1 MVLNMSYDIV
11 KYVEEN
17 FGVEL
22 LEYQKE
28 ILRQVQ
34 SGKQIYLVPSRR
46 MGFTLMNKVLKEVSE

>member
-1 MVLNMSYDIV
+1 MYDMSDYDII

-28 ILRQVQ
+28 ILRQIQ
-34 SGKQIYLVPSRR
+34 SGKQIYVVPSRR
-46 MGFTLMNKVLKEVSE
+46 MGFTLMNKVLEEASE

>member
-1 MVLNMSYDIV
+1 MYDMSDYDII

-34 SGKQIYLVPSRR
+34 SGKQIYVVPSRR
-46 MGFTLMNKVLKEVSE
+46 MGFTLMNKVFEEVSE

>member
-1 MVLNMSYDIV
+1 MYDMSDYDII

-17 FGVEL
+17 FGVKL

-34 SGKQIYLVPSRR
+34 FGKEIYVVPARR
-46 MGFTLMNKVLKEVSE
+46 M

>member
-1 MVLNMSYDIV
+1 MVPNMSYDII

-46 MGFTLMNKVLKEVSE
+46 MGFTLMNKVLEEV

>member
-1 MVLNMSYDIV
+1 MMSDYDIV

-34 SGKQIYLVPSRR
+34 SGKQIYVLPARH
-46 MGFTLMNKVLKEVSE
+46 MGFTFINKLFEEELE